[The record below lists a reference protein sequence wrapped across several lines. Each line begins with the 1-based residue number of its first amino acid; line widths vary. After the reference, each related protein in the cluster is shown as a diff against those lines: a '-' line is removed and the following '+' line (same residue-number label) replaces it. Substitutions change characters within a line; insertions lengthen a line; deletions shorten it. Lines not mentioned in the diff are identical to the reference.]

1 MWHARPLKE
10 WQWELLNYKGLR
22 GARVICGSKTQRE
35 KCVCVCVSTCVHMC
49 VHVCAWAC
57 ACPRVCVHV
66 SMSAHVHVCVCVHVW
81 VHVHMHVSW
90 GTLPCPLPSIW
101 KRHQG
106 DEGVF
111 ENNKVWLSELRAV
124 SDRQFSAHRWELPV
138 TTPEW
143 PVRSQKKKTV
153 FSQTPGFYQTSH
165 TQYSRY
171 WYSWLE
177 NGLSLLTDHV
187 FINQNGLSLLTDHVF
202 INPMPREAMHLS
214 GWRTNYHG
222 RQNPGPWALLGV
234 SDLHWEK
241 GAQQTESHRRC
252 QRLAGA
258 AEKKKKCHVNS
269 LDGVLS

>member
-124 SDRQFSAHRWELPV
+124 SDRSRLTGGNCLWRHQNDQFAHRRRKLSSPR
-138 TTPEW
+138 PQASIRLLI
-143 PVRSQKKKTV
+143 PN
-153 FSQTPGFYQTSH
+153 
-165 TQYSRY
+165 TQ
-171 WYSWLE
+171 
-177 NGLSLLTDHV
+177 D
-187 FINQNGLSLLTDHVF
+187 ID
-202 INPMPREAMHLS
+202 I
-214 GWRTNYHG
+214 
-222 RQNPGPWALLGV
+222 LG
-234 SDLHWEK
+234 
-241 GAQQTESHRRC
+241 
-252 QRLAGA
+252 
-258 AEKKKKCHVNS
+258 
-269 LDGVLS
+269 